1 MFPMLVR
8 DGLRIPYFAIC
19 AIFLSLMVLF
29 LDFKNDELKEE
40 KEKEADSKK
49 KVGIKD
55 SSNSNI
61 YRKFLKLFVGA
72 SILGK

>member
-40 KEKEADSKK
+40 TEADSKK
-49 KVGIKD
+49 KVGSKD

-61 YRKFLKLFVGA
+61 YRKFLRLFVGA

>member
-40 KEKEADSKK
+40 EETDSKK
-49 KVGIKD
+49 KVGSKD

-61 YRKFLKLFVGA
+61 YRRFLNFFLGA